1 MKTDIAQ
8 WVGFFGVILNFIIFQ
23 QKDRKRLLLT
33 KLCSDAVWGI
43 HYFLLGAYAGCA
55 VAMVGFLR
63 EIVFYNKIKLKSKA
77 WVALFVVVGVA
88 SALITQA
95 GWYKIFPAIASA
107 LSVIC
112 FWQNKTSNSRLLALP
127 VSACMMTYSF
137 ISGSVAGVINEIIT
151 IISVIIGIL
160 IIDRK
165 KKLNKES
172 EL

>member
-8 WVGFFGVILNFIIFQ
+8 GVGFFGVILNFIIFQ

-95 GWYKIFPAIASA
+95 GLYKIFPAIASA